1 MTFRVRGAGDG
12 RSRMAGS
19 VQEHF
24 ADLPDPRRAQGKR
37 HKLSD
42 MVVIAVC
49 AVICCA
55 DGWADVAD
63 FGRAKLKWFETF
75 LDLPHGIPCQ
85 DTFERVFSR
94 LDPDA
99 FERCFMDWT
108 SALAGSSGGKLVA
121 IDGKR
126 IRRSFKHA
134 WDHSTAAHLVSAF
147 VAENRTVLGQL
158 AVDCKANEIVAIPKL
173 LELLDLAGAT
183 VTIDAI
189 GCQTGIAAKIL
200 ENGGD
205 YVLAVKE
212 NQPALHAALRRN
224 LDEMVLDKFAAVRH
238 GSAQTVDGDHGRV
251 ETRRAWVTDQL
262 DWLGESQRTRWPGL
276 SSVAVVEAVREVPG
290 EAASVERRY
299 FISSLAGATDA
310 DAVRVAEAVRGHWS
324 VENRLHWVLDVSFAE
339 DQSRTRKGHGA
350 ENFSRLRRIA
360 LNLLGRDKSR
370 KRGIKGKRLNAA
382 WDHNYL
388 LKLLAG

>member
-1 MTFRVRGAGDG
+1 
-12 RSRMAGS
+12 MAGS

-85 DTFERVFSR
+85 DTFERVFAR

-173 LELLDLAGAT
+173 LALLDLAGAT

-189 GCQTGIAAKIL
+189 GCQTGIAAKIR

-224 LDEMVLDKFAAVRH
+224 LDEMVLEGFAAVRH

-276 SSVAVVEAVREVPG
+276 R
-290 EAASVERRY
+290 
-299 FISSLAGATDA
+299 
-310 DAVRVAEAVRGHWS
+310 
-324 VENRLHWVLDVSFAE
+324 
-339 DQSRTRKGHGA
+339 
-350 ENFSRLRRIA
+350 
-360 LNLLGRDKSR
+360 
-370 KRGIKGKRLNAA
+370 
-382 WDHNYL
+382 
-388 LKLLAG
+388 